1 MCPACQQ
8 HVASSLKASHSSRWA
23 SLAAEGTGKAVSA
36 LPRDLGQGPPQVC
49 SHTPLATAASQEAGR
64 CPERDRAAGAAQHEP
79 VESAGEE

>member
-23 SLAAEGTGKAVSA
+23 SLAAEGKAVSA